1 MINGKYVIRN
11 LVSLVIGYRQYGSVA
26 ELIDIFF
33 IISKRG
39 RKRGVG
45 PLEQHLLQRFQ
56 HRGHMTRPPARLSA
70 SYLPKLY
77 EEPNAGMRI
86 KKFRW

>member
-45 PLEQHLLQRFQ
+45 
-56 HRGHMTRPPARLSA
+56 LSN
-70 SYLPKLY
+70 STYCNGFNI
-77 EEPNAGMRI
+77 EVI
-86 KKFRW
+86 